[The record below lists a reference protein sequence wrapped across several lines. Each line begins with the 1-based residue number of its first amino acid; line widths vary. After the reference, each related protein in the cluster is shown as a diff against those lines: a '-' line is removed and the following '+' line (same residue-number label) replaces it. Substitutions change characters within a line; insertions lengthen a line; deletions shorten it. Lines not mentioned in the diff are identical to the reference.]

1 VHWKPDKRNN
11 NDDADDNDN
20 NNDDDSAALPFSF
33 VHMLGVQL
41 ILDSRPAP
49 LLLPLLS
56 FFSLS
61 LMCWHQNA
69 TSPRDEHLATFMSM
83 AICVQSARTGIVTPK
98 THKCIRILD

>member
-49 LLLPLLS
+49 VPAPAPLFLLS
-56 FFSLS
+56 
-61 LMCWHQNA
+61 
-69 TSPRDEHLATFMSM
+69 LAHVLAS
-83 AICVQSARTGIVTPK
+83 
-98 THKCIRILD
+98 KCNVPT